1 MSATPAG
8 SEEWLFQFP
17 AFLERLRAAGA
28 QGVLETVTVPLGG
41 VLYHHRGVRVPGH
54 DATFVWHPAGDG
66 GDPSFELV
74 VDGVGDRA
82 AWATF
87 DAGRE
92 WDVFLAQPPEDT
104 AYFAWMCDDEF
115 AAEEADEYPR
125 KADAVGMGR
134 FSFGLYLQP
143 EEAWADLE
151 ARAREVD
158 APCFVY
164 RPSGRTVVPEGD
176 LEAYEDVVPPE
187 LLDGEAPPHL
197 GLLDADLGE

>member
-8 SEEWLFQFP
+8 GEDWLFQFP
-17 AFLERLRAAGA
+17 AFLERLQEAGA
-28 QGVLETVTVPLGG
+28 QRVLETVKVPLGG

-54 DATFVWHPAGDG
+54 DATFVWHPAEDG
-66 GDPSFELV
+66 GDPTFEVV

-87 DAGRE
+87 DAGRA

-104 AYFAWMCDDEF
+104 AYFAWMTDDEF
-115 AAEEADEYPR
+115 ETEEADEYAR

-143 EEAWADLE
+143 TDAWADLE

-176 LEAYEDVVPPE
+176 LDDYEAVVPPE
-187 LLDGEAPPHL
+187 LLDGEAPNHV
-197 GLLDADLGE
+197 GLVDADLGG